1 MGDQQRA
8 AAVQAGP
15 AAVVS
20 CWLCGMRLSAALMV
34 ADGGAACADVRWFCR
49 GVQGCTE
56 RWTSQPAKP
65 AGPTPAPKPGTERR
79 PGSAARPAP
88 QA

>member
-34 ADGGAACADVRWFCR
+34 SNDRIRATNGAMLLVLKDD
-49 GVQGCTE
+49 
-56 RWTSQPAKP
+56 
-65 AGPTPAPKPGTERR
+65 
-79 PGSAARPAP
+79 
-88 QA
+88 